1 MELERNGR
9 PADHAILQRMA
20 LATGGT
26 AISPDSLA
34 QLSEILSSSP
44 RFTPERDISE
54 RLRDIIEWKTLVL
67 ILLGL
72 LCSEWIVRR
81 WAGTY

>member
-1 MELERNGR
+1 
-9 PADHAILQRMA
+9 MA
-20 LATGGT
+20 LAAQGM
-26 AISPDSLA
+26 AISPDSLDTLTA
-34 QLSEILSSSP
+34 ALTASN
-44 RFTPERDISE
+44 RFTPERDVSE